1 MALRHRALR
10 VAARTLERLLNAD
23 VSDHRGPM
31 LPCRCGK
38 LARYAGRRVK
48 SFTTALG
55 ELTLERAYYHCA
67 ACGEG
72 FCPRDQALGLT
83 ETSLSPAV
91 TRMIGAVGSMV
102 SFEESS
108 HLLRELAGVA
118 VEAKQVERTAEALGQ
133 EIAADEREVVEP
145 VPDSEIPPTLYLGMD
160 GTGVPM
166 RASEVVGR
174 AGKQPD
180 GSAKTC
186 EVKLCTIWSAESRD
200 EDGNPVRDPGS
211 VSYSAAIE
219 SAATRDTD
227 LEPSEFAER
236 VFREATRRAFDRAP
250 RRVVLGDGALWI
262 WNLADEH
269 FPGAIQIVDRF
280 HAKQYLSL
288 VAKAIHGP
296 TSELAAQ
303 WAKARHVEL
312 DAGTLSAIVRALAVH
327 ATRREARNC
336 IQYLWRNRR
345 RMRYPKFRAL
355 GLCTSTAVTEAGCKV
370 TVGARLKR
378 AGMHWTVRGANAIVA
393 LRCCR
398 LSGRFEDFWA
408 RRAQAREVA

>member
-1 MALRHRALR
+1 VAVRHRALR
-10 VAARTLERLLNAD
+10 VAARAIEHRLNRD
-23 VSDHRGPM
+23 TSDYGGPH
-31 LPCRCGK
+31 LACRCGQM
-38 LARYAGRRVK
+38 ARYVDRRAKQFNTV
-48 SFTTALG
+48 LG

-67 ACGEG
+67 ACSDG
-72 FCPRDQALGLT
+72 FCPRDQALGLAG
-83 ETSLSPAV
+83 SALSPALI
-91 TRMIGAVGSMV
+91 RMVGTVGAMV
-102 SFEESS
+102 SFAEGSE
-108 HLLRELAGVA
+108 LLWDLAGVT

-133 EIAADEREVVEP
+133 EIAADERWVVEP

-166 RASEVVGR
+166 RASEVAGR

-180 GSAKTC
+180 GSAKTR
-186 EVKLCTIWSAESRD
+186 EVKLCTVWSAESRNA
-200 EDGNPVRDPGS
+200 EGHPVRDAGS

-219 SAATRDTD
+219 SAATQDTD
-227 LEPSEFAER
+227 PNPSAFAAR
-236 VFREATRRAFDRAP
+236 VFREATRRGFDRAA
-250 RRVVLGDGALWI
+250 RRVVMGDGALWI
-262 WNLADEH
+262 WNLSDEQ
-269 FPGAIQIVDRF
+269 FPGAIQIVDRY
-280 HAKQYLSL
+280 HAKAYLSS
-288 VAKAIHGP
+288 VAQAIYGA

-303 WAKARHVEL
+303 WAKARRDEL

-327 ATRREARNC
+327 VTRREARNC

-345 RMRYPKFRAL
+345 RMRYPRFRAR

-370 TVGARLKR
+370 TVGTRLKR

-408 RRAQAREVA
+408 RRAQARAVA

>member
-1 MALRHRALR
+1 MAVRHRALR

-38 LARYAGRRVK
+38 LARYAGRRAK
-48 SFTTALG
+48 SFTTVLG
-55 ELTLERAYYHCA
+55 ELTLTRAYFHCGD
-67 ACGEG
+67 CGEG
-72 FCPRDQALGLT
+72 FCPRDLALGLAGG
-83 ETSLSPAV
+83 SLSPALI
-91 TRMIGAVGSMV
+91 RMVGAVGAMV
-102 SFEESS
+102 SFAEGSE
-108 HLLRELAGVA
+108 LLRELAGVT

-133 EIAADEREVVEP
+133 EIAADERQVVDP
-145 VPDSEIPPTLYLGMD
+145 VPAAEIPPTLYLGMD

-166 RASEVVGR
+166 RASELVGR
-174 AGKQPD
+174 TGKQPD
-180 GSAKTC
+180 GSAKSC

-200 EDGNPVRDPGS
+200 AEGNPVRDEGS

-227 LEPSEFAER
+227 PAPSEFAER
-236 VFREATRRAFDRAP
+236 VCREATRRGFETAP
-250 RRVVLGDGALWI
+250 RRAVLGDGALWI
-262 WNLADEH
+262 WNLADEQ

-280 HAKQYLSL
+280 HAKAYLSL
-288 VAKAIHGP
+288 VAKAIYGP
-296 TSELAAQ
+296 TSELATQ
-303 WAKARHVEL
+303 WAEARHDEL
-312 DAGTLSAIVRALAVH
+312 DAGTLSAIVGALKGH
-327 ATRREARNC
+327 ATLREARNC
-336 IQYLWRNRR
+336 IHYLWRNRR
-345 RMRYPKFRAL
+345 RMRYPRFRAQ

-398 LSGRFEDFWA
+398 LSRRFEDFWA
-408 RRAQAREVA
+408 RRAQARGAV